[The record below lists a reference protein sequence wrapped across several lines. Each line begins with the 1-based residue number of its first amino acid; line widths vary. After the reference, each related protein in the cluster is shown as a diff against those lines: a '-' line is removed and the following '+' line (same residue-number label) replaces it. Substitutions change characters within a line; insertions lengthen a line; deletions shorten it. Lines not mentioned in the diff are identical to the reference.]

1 MKSTGIS
8 LILLCLIS
16 LTWSS
21 VGGITFWLWDLI
33 QKTKGELQGN
43 ENVKV
48 YTECDYGGEE
58 LELTKTGITAAD
70 LTDTHN
76 NKIRSF
82 TIPYGKTMT
91 VYTDDNFTG
100 DNNKT
105 YTSSVACLTDENP
118 ATFDQSISSAIII

>member
-1 MKSTGIS
+1 MRGSGIS
-8 LILLCLIS
+8 LILLFLLS
-16 LTWSS
+16 LTWST

-33 QKTKGELQGN
+33 QKTKGELQAN

-58 LELTKTGITAAD
+58 LELTKTAITAAD

-82 TIPYGKTMT
+82 KIPTGKTFT
-91 VYTDDNFTG
+91 VYTEDNFSG
-100 DNNKT
+100 DDKA
-105 YTSSVACLTDENP
+105 YTSSVSCLTNEDP
-118 ATFDQSISSAIII
+118 ATFDQSISSAIIM